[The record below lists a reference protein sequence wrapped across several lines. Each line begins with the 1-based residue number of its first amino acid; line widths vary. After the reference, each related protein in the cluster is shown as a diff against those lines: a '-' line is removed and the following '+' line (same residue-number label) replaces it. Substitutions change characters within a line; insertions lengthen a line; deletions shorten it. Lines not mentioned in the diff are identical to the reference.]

1 MFIKVSFCIIIGKC
15 FPRNDEYIMVKAEE
29 GINSVSLFIF
39 T

>member
-1 MFIKVSFCIIIGKC
+1 MFIKVYCIIGKC
-15 FPRNDEYIMVKAEE
+15 FPRNDGYIMVKVEE

>member
-1 MFIKVSFCIIIGKC
+1 MFIKVIVYIIGKY

-29 GINSVSLFIF
+29 GMNSVSLFIF